1 MAAVMQIHGG
11 RGKRVMAAVM
21 RIRMLWERIRQ
32 MERKKI
38 IKVFGGFLAV
48 MLAFTFL
55 SRAVSGA
62 STAQVETVRLKTG
75 TIEHKVE
82 GSGRVEAG
90 QEVAVYTENGQRV
103 KEICVQE
110 GQSVEQGELLFTV
123 DMDELEEQILAAQQ
137 EMEKASLQNEDAK
150 SSKSVEQRNRAL
162 AKDRAAADYSQA
174 VSDGD
179 HSVAQAKA
187 AWDAAEQ
194 ELQEFLQ
201 QGPSAGQQLGS
212 VQGEVTG
219 GDAQSTEGNGLSWE
233 EKKGQLEQAAAEAKA
248 AYEIA
253 LSARTDSV
261 KSAARALEDASMP
274 AASDSTGRQNEITRQ
289 QQELALKKLQALKDA
304 EGKIT
309 APVRGV
315 VTKIAITVGDFSTD
329 GTAMRLS
336 DTSKGSRLVATVDKA
351 NEKYVSKGSQANITP
366 SGSKEQITNYP
377 VSSVAV
383 NEEDQT
389 LLDVT
394 IDLPEGVLE
403 AGTMAEIE
411 IVQKSENF
419 SSVIPA
425 QALREEQNGYYVLV
439 AVQEQGVMGKE
450 LVARRFDVKVK
461 DKNSTYAALEDGLL
475 TGEQEVISKS
485 SRTIGEGSR
494 VRKKED

>member
-1 MAAVMQIHGG
+1 
-11 RGKRVMAAVM
+11 
-21 RIRMLWERIRQ
+21 

-38 IKVFGGFLAV
+38 MKIFGGFLAV
-48 MLAFTFL
+48 MLAFTIL

-75 TIEHKVE
+75 TIDHKVT

-110 GQSVEQGELLFTV
+110 GQSVEKGELLFTV

-137 EMEKASLQNEDAK
+137 EMEKASLQNKDAQSNK
-150 SSKSVEQRNRAL
+150 NLEQRNRAM
-162 AKDRAAADYSQA
+162 AKERAATDYNQA
-174 VSDGD
+174 VSEGD
-179 HSVAQAKA
+179 KSVAQAKE

-194 ELQEFLQ
+194 ALQEFLQ
-201 QGPSAGQQLGS
+201 HGSSVSQQLGS
-212 VQGEVTG
+212 VSGEVTG
-219 GDAQSTEGNGLSWE
+219 GDAQSPEGLSWE
-233 EKKGQLEQAAAEAKA
+233 EKKAQLEQAAAEAKA
-248 AYEIA
+248 AYETA

-274 AASDSTGRQNEITRQ
+274 IASDSSSQQNEITRQ

-304 EGKIT
+304 EGKVT

-315 VTKIAITVGDFSTD
+315 VTQIAITTGDFTTD
-329 GTAMRLS
+329 GTAMRLA

-351 NEKYVSKGSQANITP
+351 NEAYVSKGSQANITA
-366 SGSKEQITNYP
+366 SGSKEKLTNYT
-377 VSSVAV
+377 VSSVTQ
-383 NEEDQT
+383 NEEDKA

-394 IDLPEGVLE
+394 IDLPEGSLE

-419 SSVIPA
+419 SSVIPV
-425 QALREEQNGYYVLV
+425 QALREEQSGYYVLV
-439 AVQEQGVMGKE
+439 AVEEQGFMGKE
-450 LVARRFDVKVK
+450 LVARRFDVKVQ

-475 TGEQEVISKS
+475 TGEQEIISSS
-485 SRTIGEGSR
+485 SRSVGDGSR
-494 VRKKED
+494 VRKKEA